1 MFYFYRYYFNPT
13 NIVTMQTDACNDT
26 IKILLTTGKTITIY
40 CSDYQ
45 QVQKRAKEFLEK
57 FQKALDKSN

>member
-13 NIVTMQTDACNDT
+13 NIVTMRTDACDNT

-45 QVQKRAKEFLEK
+45 QVQEREKEFLEK
-57 FQKALDKSN
+57 FQKTLDKSH

>member
-13 NIVTMQTDACNDT
+13 NIVTMRTDACDNT
-26 IKILLTTGKTITIY
+26 IKILLTTGETVIIC

-45 QVQKRAKEFLEK
+45 QVQEREKEFLEK
-57 FQKALDKSN
+57 FQKTLDKSH